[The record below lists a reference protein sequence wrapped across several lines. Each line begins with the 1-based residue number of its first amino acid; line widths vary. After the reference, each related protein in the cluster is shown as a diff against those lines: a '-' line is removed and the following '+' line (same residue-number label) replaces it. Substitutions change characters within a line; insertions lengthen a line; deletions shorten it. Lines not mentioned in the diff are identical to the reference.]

1 MKSSARHSTA
11 DREKTGGIYAGAAG
25 FTIVWITGFAH
36 GVPFRT
42 TTWRGI
48 GCAVVLYMLT
58 TFLLRIVLRIET
70 SDPPIEDS
78 EAAATSEVEEGS

>member
-1 MKSSARHSTA
+1 MKSSAHHSTA

-25 FTIVWITGFAH
+25 FTIVWITGFLH

-70 SDPPIEDS
+70 SDPDQDPG
-78 EAAATSEVEEGS
+78 AAATSEVEEGS